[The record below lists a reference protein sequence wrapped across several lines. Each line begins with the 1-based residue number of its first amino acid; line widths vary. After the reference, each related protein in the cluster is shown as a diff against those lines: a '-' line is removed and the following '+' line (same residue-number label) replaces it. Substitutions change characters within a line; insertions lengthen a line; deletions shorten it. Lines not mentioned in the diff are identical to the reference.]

1 MARKIEHK
9 FFSKSKKRGK
19 HSKKESSN
27 KASRNYKKKYRGQG
41 R

>member
-9 FFSKSKKRGK
+9 FFSKSKKLRK